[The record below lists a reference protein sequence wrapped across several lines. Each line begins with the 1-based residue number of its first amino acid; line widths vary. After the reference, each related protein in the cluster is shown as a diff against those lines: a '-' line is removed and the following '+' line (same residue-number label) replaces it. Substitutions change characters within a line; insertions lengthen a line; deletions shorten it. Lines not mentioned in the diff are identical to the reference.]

1 MALAG
6 AVGGSADGAIL
17 DSVTG
22 IDALTR
28 AFDGTRNVPES
39 DDDWRDW
46 VSPTAMR
53 AYLSDDPLLDWLELY
68 GSDHGFQRD
77 DELPGYD
84 SRTDFGLFIMRKGRE
99 FEEAVVEHL
108 GTLAR
113 VHAAASPR
121 EGSRDLGSAERTF
134 AAMRRGEELIHQ
146 AVLRDAETR
155 TYGTAD
161 LLIRSDVL
169 RDLFPGA
176 ITDGDGR
183 MPAPAL
189 GSVTWHYRVVDIK
202 FTTLHLL
209 AGGGLRDTGSSWRYK
224 LQVHVYNR
232 ALGRLQGHQPHEA
245 YLLGRGWERTRK
257 GEKLRAT
264 SCMDVLGPVP
274 QEYVSR
280 SKGTVAAAVEEA
292 CSWLRRVRSEG
303 AEWQVLPEPT
313 VPELRPNM
321 GNGTDAPWHTA
332 KQQIGEQLEEP
343 TMLWHVGIKGRESAR
358 RSGVAR
364 WRSDPAFTTDLAGVT
379 GLTIAPTLEAILDIN
394 RSIDG
399 PPVLPSTVHAGE
411 VDWRPEPTLEL
422 YVDFETVSDLDD
434 DFKGIPEKGGQ
445 PLIFMIGCGHV
456 EDGEWRWS
464 CFTANALT
472 EQAEGDMIDAWFAHM
487 DALTRWLGS
496 AEVPPNVFHWSHA
509 EASTLETAFN
519 SAMKRHPEK
528 GWRSPRW
535 YDLLNRVVKK
545 EPMVV
550 RGALGFGLKAVAR
563 ALRSHGL
570 INTRWDAGVSDGLG
584 AMAGA
589 WVCAREAADRGRTL
603 AETELMTEIGRYNEV
618 DCKVMMEIVRYLRAH
633 H

>member
-6 AVGGSADGAIL
+6 TVDGSADGAIL
-17 DSVTG
+17 DTVTG
-22 IDALTR
+22 TDALTR

-53 AYLSDDPLLDWLELY
+53 AYLSDDPLLDWLRLY
-68 GSDHGFQRD
+68 GRDHGFQRD

-84 SRTDFGLFIMRKGRE
+84 DRTDFGLFIMRKGRE
-99 FEEAVVEHL
+99 FEDAVVGHL

-113 VHAAASPR
+113 LYSAANPQ
-121 EGSRDLGSAERTF
+121 EGSRDLESAERTF
-134 AAMRRGEELIHQ
+134 AAMLRGEELIHQ

-169 RDLFPGA
+169 RDLFPGT
-176 ITDGDGR
+176 ITDVEAR

-189 GSVTWHYRVVDIK
+189 GSVEWHYRVIDIK
-202 FTTLHLL
+202 FTTLRLL
-209 AGGGLRDTGSSWRYK
+209 AGGGLRDTGSSWLYK

-232 ALGRLQGHQPHEA
+232 ALGRLQGYQPPEA

-257 GEKLRAT
+257 RERLRGT
-264 SCMDVLGPVP
+264 SCMDLLGAVP
-274 QEYVSR
+274 QDYASG

-292 CSWLRRVRSEG
+292 CAWLRRVRSEG
-303 AEWQVLPEPT
+303 SEWRVLPEPS

-321 GNGTDAPWHTA
+321 GNGTDAPWHSA
-332 KQQIGEQLEEP
+332 KQRIAEELEEP
-343 TMLWHVGIKGRESAR
+343 TMLWHVGIKGRETAR
-358 RSGVAR
+358 RAGMAR
-364 WRSDPAFTTDLAGVT
+364 WRSDPAFTAAAAGVT
-379 GLTIAPTLEAILDIN
+379 GQTIAPTLDAILDIN
-394 RSIDG
+394 RSTNG
-399 PPVLPSTVHAGE
+399 PPVTPATVRAGE
-411 VDWRPEPTLEL
+411 ADWRAKPALEL

-434 DFKGIPEKGGQ
+434 DFEGIPEKGGQ

-464 CFTANALT
+464 CFIADSLT
-472 EQAEGDMIDAWFAHM
+472 EQAEADVIDAWFVHM
-487 DALTRWLGS
+487 DALTRRLGS
-496 AEVPPNVFHWSHA
+496 AEGPPNVFHWSHA

-519 SAMKRHPEK
+519 SAVNRHPEK
-528 GWRSPRW
+528 SWGSPRW

-545 EPMVV
+545 EPVVV
-550 RGALGFGLKAVAR
+550 RGALGFGLKAVATSMY
-563 ALRSHGL
+563 SHGF
-570 INTRWDAGVSDGLG
+570 IDTRWDAGVADGLG

-589 WVCAREAADRGRTL
+589 WTSARDAVERGCALTEM
-603 AETELMTEIGRYNEV
+603 ELMEEIGNYNEV
-618 DCKVMMEIVRYLRAH
+618 DCKVMMEIVRYLRTH